1 MPVLTVLLLLL
12 TPFVYSLEKGKRID
26 KMPTAVITGAT
37 KGIGKAIAEML
48 LGQGFDVAIC
58 ARSTND
64 LKDIHDEWERKF
76 PERKVFVQNVDVSDK
91 NQIKAFGRN
100 VLSNFTNIDI
110 LVNNAG
116 TYLPGNLATEPD
128 DQLETLLNTNLM
140 SAYYLTRVLLP
151 NMRSRRAGHIFNICS
166 VASLRAY
173 PNGGAYS
180 VTKYALLG
188 FSENLRYELQN
199 DGIKVTAISPG
210 AVWSNSWSGSGV
222 APERIMEATDI
233 AAVLWSAYSLSQ
245 QATVE
250 HIVLRPQL
258 GDL

>member
-1 MPVLTVLLLLL
+1 
-12 TPFVYSLEKGKRID
+12 
-26 KMPTAVITGAT
+26 MPTAVITGAT
-37 KGIGKAIAEML
+37 KGIGRAIAEKL
-48 LGQGFDVAIC
+48 LQEGFDVAVC

-64 LKDIHDEWERKF
+64 LRDLHDEWERSY
-76 PERKVFVQNVDVSDK
+76 PERKVFMQNVDVKDK
-91 NQIKAFGRN
+91 VQVRDFARN
-100 VLSNFTNIDI
+100 VLNNFRQIHI

-116 TYLPGNLATEPD
+116 LFFPGRLSTEAD
-128 DQLETLLNTNLM
+128 DQLENLMATNLY
-140 SAYYLTRVLLP
+140 SAYHLTRALLP
-151 NMRSRRAGHIFNICS
+151 SMKQHHSGHIFNLCS
-166 VASLRAY
+166 VASLQAY

-180 VTKYALLG
+180 ITKYALLG
-188 FSENLRYELQN
+188 FTENLRYELRE

-222 APERIMEATDI
+222 PPERIMKASDI
-233 AAVLWSAYSLSQ
+233 ADLLWTTYNLSA